1 MNLVNT
7 ITDMIKFRSETG
19 NVSEIN
25 KCMDYIKNKF
35 SGTQAHIE
43 IFDKI
48 ETAPVIS
55 ISNVKTNEY
64 DVLILGHIDVVPAP
78 ESMFSPIIDGEG
90 RMHGRGTLDM
100 KSFAAV
106 AIHSM
111 LHVLQNNLN
120 LKFGIILSSD
130 EEKGSKGTRAFLEAN
145 PNLKAKIVLDNDVG
159 GDIQE
164 IITKCKNP
172 VFVKVLSEGL
182 AAHGSTPWEGI
193 DANERLIRSLEN
205 LRQHFPYFSKN
216 GLKPEN
222 KWINTMHVAI
232 MKGGEVSNV
241 ISDSAEALLDFRL
254 TENSKVED
262 LEKTIKA
269 CLVEG
274 VRYEIASKSNPVVMD
289 EQNEYIQEY
298 KKFAENILGKEIK
311 FVQIGGATD
320 ARLFAL
326 RGSIV
331 IMHSGTG
338 EGMHTNSEYVYVDS
352 VKQISEIQIKFLEK
366 LSKRDWLYKKL
377 NV

>member
-7 ITDMIKFRSETG
+7 ITDMIKFKSETG

-43 IFDKI
+43 LFDKI

-55 ISNVKTNEY
+55 ISNVRTKEY

-78 ESMFSPIIDGEG
+78 DSMFSPVIDDDGK
-90 RMHGRGTLDM
+90 MHGRGTLDM

-111 LHVLQNNLN
+111 LHVLENKLS

-130 EEKGSKGTRAFLEAN
+130 EEKGSKGTRAYLAAN
-145 PNLKAKIVLDNDVG
+145 PDLKAKIVLDNDVG

-172 VFVKVLSEGL
+172 VFVKIFSEGQ
-182 AAHGSTPWEGI
+182 AAHGSTPWDGI
-193 DANERLIRSLEN
+193 DANEQLIRTLEN
-205 LRQHFPYFSKN
+205 LRQYFPYFSKN
-216 GLKPEN
+216 GKNPEN
-222 KWINTMHVAI
+222 KWIDTMHVAI

-254 TENSKVED
+254 TETSKVED
-262 LEKTIKA
+262 LEKKIKE
-269 CLVEG
+269 CLAQG
-274 VRYEIASKSNPVVMD
+274 VRYEIVSVSNPVVMD
-289 EQNEYIQEY
+289 EKNEYIQEY
-298 KKFAENILGKEIK
+298 KNFAENILGKDIH

-326 RGSIV
+326 RGSVV

-338 EGMHTNSEYVYVDS
+338 EGMHTNKEYVYVDS
-352 VKQISEIQIKFLEK
+352 VKQISEIQIKFLDK
-366 LSKRDWLYKKL
+366 LSKIC
-377 NV
+377 